1 MSESKLSTRSVRVFI
16 AAILALGIAAAL
28 AVVGVNASASTTAG
42 DEFVMSSKS
51 YGDYPKNPQGKAF
64 GSALEAKTPADE
76 PDLILAQGTNG
87 KIGYILKSDA
97 RGPEPRTPAEAI
109 ALTNQK
115 FRTQEPQTSTIPL
128 YSEDGVT
135 VIGEYLIN

>member
-1 MSESKLSTRSVRVFI
+1 MVF
-16 AAILALGIAAAL
+16 ATLRALGIAAAL
-28 AVVGVNASASTTAG
+28 AVVGVNASASSTAG
-42 DEFVMSSKS
+42 DEFIVSSKS
-51 YGDYPKNPQGKAF
+51 YGDYPKNSQGKAF

-87 KIGYILKSDA
+87 KIGYILRSDA

-109 ALTNQK
+109 APAKQT
-115 FRTQEPQTSTIPL
+115 FRTENPRTSTIPL